1 VNFIE
6 KYKYLIIFAF
16 LIIVVYFVGNN
27 LTSSSSNAPIDSKF
41 IISSV
46 KRGDIKESVLVTGKV
61 ETANYFPV
69 RTSVNGIVK
78 KILVKEGNIVY
89 KGQKIMEIA
98 LNSDGEADYQSA
110 LSNYLSAKINLEKVI
125 NEKKGKQSTYLQTK
139 YDYERLRDKPKD
151 SNEYQVAIT
160 KAQNDFESAKNLYE
174 LQDEAIKQAKISLN
188 KTTLSLQAQSPNIIA
203 PENGTVS
210 NITYVEGMSISNSLS
225 ERSSVSIAAIKNEGE
240 SIISFLVSELDIYKI
255 KIGQKVNLGI
265 SSISEEKFEGEVVG
279 VDRVGNISNNL
290 AQYTVIIKLNKIS
303 GQIFP
308 NMKAEG
314 EILIN
319 EKTNVLMVPTA
330 AVISRNNQ
338 KLVTLE
344 NGNDVEIS
352 TGISNSS
359 DTEILSGLNEG
370 DKVKIEALP
379 TTGFINSNSN
389 NMRTPSFFGR

>member
-1 VNFIE
+1 MNFIE